1 MRSAS
6 NSGYLPKLLS
16 RLARD
21 IRGATAIWFGLSALA
36 VAVLVFGGIDFARA
50 TSEKARIQNALDAAV
65 LLAARSGQLADDKL
79 DAVGDTAFQAQLQGA
94 GSYAKSLT
102 STFSN
107 GDSDS
112 VVGVATAKVD
122 TLILGLLSFD
132 YLTVGAYT
140 KVKRGQNDS
149 LELALVLDTTGS
161 MSGARLTSLK
171 TAATNLVN
179 TLTADAKANVKIAV
193 VPFAQYVNTGV
204 ARRNEPWMNVPADWT
219 QDVPGSCW
227 TQTTKTTCQTQ
238 AFACVKY
245 NDGVPYNST
254 CYKNVNCVTVT
265 LKPPITHCSKA
276 YKVTH
281 KYYGCTG
288 SPAYPR
294 NVSDSDPTRRY
305 PGFLDLSC
313 GSQLT
318 PLTTNMTTV
327 RSAITALT
335 ATGETYIPSGLAW
348 GFNVIS
354 SPVPFTEAAPYG
366 AGGVNSKP
374 RKAIVLMTDGQNT
387 KLLTKSNGRH
397 DTNPSGV
404 ATEANTY
411 TKELCS
417 NIKAKKIDVYT
428 VAFQVTDNTIKD
440 ILKECA
446 SGPSYY
452 FEASDSAALN
462 KAFAEISL
470 SLRSLF
476 IAQ

>member
-1 MRSAS
+1 MRSGRNLAIHL
-6 NSGYLPKLLS
+6 N
-16 RLARD
+16 RLRAFARD

-36 VAVLVFGGIDFARA
+36 FAVLVFGGVDIARA
-50 TSEKARIQNALDAAV
+50 TAEKTRIQNALDAAV
-65 LLAARSGQLADDKL
+65 LLAARSGQLTNDKL
-79 DAVGDTAFQAQLQGA
+79 DAIGDTAFQAQLQGA
-94 GSYAKSLT
+94 GSYAKTAT

-112 VVGVATAKVD
+112 VVGVATATID

-132 YLTVGAYT
+132 SLTVGAYT
-140 KVKRGQNDS
+140 KVKRGQNDA
-149 LELALVLDTTGS
+149 LELALVLDTTAS

-171 TAATNLVN
+171 TAATNLVD

-204 ARRNEPWMNVPADWT
+204 ARRNEPWMKVPADWVES
-219 QDVPGSCW
+219 VPSKCT
-227 TQTTKTTCQTQ
+227 TQTQKTTCQTQ
-238 AFACVKY
+238 SYACVKY

-254 CYKNVNCVTVT
+254 CTKNVNCVTVK
-265 LKPPITHCSKA
+265 LNPPITTCTKPS
-276 YKVTH
+276 TINH
-281 KYYGCTG
+281 KYHGCTG
-288 SPAYPR
+288 SPAYPQ

-305 PGFLDLSC
+305 PGFLDLTC
-313 GSQLT
+313 GSLIT

-327 RSAITALT
+327 RNAIKALT

-348 GFNVIS
+348 GFNIIS
-354 SPVPFTEAAPYG
+354 SPIPFTEAAPYG
-366 AGGVNSKP
+366 AGGVNSNP

-387 KLLTKSNGRH
+387 KLMTKSNGRH

-404 ATEANTY
+404 ASEANTY
-411 TKELCS
+411 TKELCK
-417 NIKAKKIDVYT
+417 NIKAQNVDIYT
-428 VAFQVTDNTIKD
+428 VAFQVTDDTIKS

-446 SGPSYY
+446 TGPSYY
-452 FEASDSAALN
+452 FDASDSTALN

>member
-1 MRSAS
+1 MRSIR
-6 NSGYLPKLLS
+6 
-16 RLARD
+16 RLATLIARMRGLAGD
-21 IRGATAIWFGLSALA
+21 TRGATAIWFGLAALSIA
-36 VAVLVFGGIDFARA
+36 MLTFGGLDFARA
-50 TSEKARIQNALDAAV
+50 TAEKVRIQNALDAAV
-65 LLAARSGQLADDKL
+65 LLAARAGQLDNAKL
-79 DAVGDTAFQAQLQGA
+79 DALGDSAFASQLQGS
-94 GSYAKSLT
+94 GSYAKTVSA
-102 STFSN
+102 TFSN

-179 TLTADAKANVKIAV
+179 TLTADARANVKIAV

-305 PGFLDLSC
+305 PGFLDLGC

-327 RSAITALT
+327 RSAITALK

-354 SPVPFTEAAPYG
+354 NPIPFTEAAPYNP
-366 AGGVNSKP
+366 AGINENP

-387 KLLTKSNGRH
+387 KLMTKSNGRH

-411 TKELCS
+411 TKELCK
-417 NIKAKKIDVYT
+417 NIKAAKIDVYT
-428 VAFQVTDNTIKD
+428 VAFQVTDSTIKT
-440 ILKECA
+440 ILQECA

-452 FEASDSAALN
+452 FDAADAGALN
-462 KAFAEISL
+462 KAFTEISL

-476 IAQ
+476 IAE